1 MTIDELSDQID
12 AANADS
18 LEEAQKNFTEVIG
31 RELSASCDRLV
42 KETRNRIDAIK
53 RGEPPRSFGAYDRD
67 EIARVFSTD
76 MFFMYDIYE
85 INYDVDVETIDD
97 WRDGAFETAFSKEAD
112 EAYDRE
118 AFINCYEEYL
128 YIAATFAKSIGSV
141 AVRPYLMAWG
151 LSRETKLK
159 HTRLRLGAQKAL
171 RMVNLEKAA
180 SKLLWLD
187 VTIARLP
194 EFKATKPR
202 RKAAPARKATPRK
215 RKA

>member
-1 MTIDELSDQID
+1 MTIDELNDEID
-12 AANADS
+12 AANDSS
-18 LEEAQKNFTEVIG
+18 LEEAQQAFTEEIC

-128 YIAATFAKSIGSV
+128 YIAATFAKSICSV
-141 AVRPYLMAWG
+141 DERPYLMAWG
-151 LSRETKLK
+151 QSR
-159 HTRLRLGAQKAL
+159 
-171 RMVNLEKAA
+171 
-180 SKLLWLD
+180 
-187 VTIARLP
+187 
-194 EFKATKPR
+194 
-202 RKAAPARKATPRK
+202 
-215 RKA
+215 

>member
-1 MTIDELSDQID
+1 MTIDELNDEID
-12 AANADS
+12 AANDSS
-18 LEEAQKNFTEVIG
+18 LEEAQQAFTEEIG

-53 RGEPPRSFGAYDRD
+53 RGESPRSFGAYDRD

-159 HTRLRLGAQKAL
+159 HTRLTLGPQKAL

-202 RKAAPARKATPRK
+202 PAPARKATPRK

>member
-1 MTIDELSDQID
+1 M
-12 AANADS
+12 AW
-18 LEEAQKNFTEVIG
+18 EEK
-31 RELSASCDRLV
+31 
-42 KETRNRIDAIK
+42 
-53 RGEPPRSFGAYDRD
+53 
-67 EIARVFSTD
+67 
-76 MFFMYDIYE
+76 
-85 INYDVDVETIDD
+85 
-97 WRDGAFETAFSKEAD
+97 SK
-112 EAYDRE
+112 DRE
-118 AFINCYEEYL
+118 AFINCYEESL

-159 HTRLRLGAQKAL
+159 RDTRLTLGPQKAL

>member
-76 MFFMYDIYE
+76 MFFLYDVYE

-159 HTRLRLGAQKAL
+159 HTRLTLGPQKAL

-202 RKAAPARKATPRK
+202 PAPARKATPRK